1 VRQLISKI
9 KIPQTVSQISALVL
23 ALLAHGC
30 AAIWE
35 PAPNV
40 LAAQS
45 WSLNPP
51 EGWMRLTTQ
60 TYEMLSYDGPYL
72 QYIFIQEQPLQQG
85 LRNSRQ
91 KIGPAML
98 PHEAA
103 AVIID
108 TLKSDTR
115 IRNFHLLKNSPT
127 MLGGKMGFRL
137 IYTYTD
143 DQDVQI
149 KCDYYGVILPKTF
162 FNIRYTAAQRHYFGK
177 DVDRFQQTLASLRFR
192 P

>member
-1 VRQLISKI
+1 MISKI
-9 KIPQTVSQISALVL
+9 KILQTLLQIFALAL
-23 ALLAHGC
+23 ALLAYGC
-30 AAIWE
+30 ATIWE

-45 WSLNPP
+45 WSLKPP
-51 EGWMRLTTQ
+51 EGWMRLTTP
-60 TYEMLSYDGPYL
+60 TYEMLSCDGPYL
-72 QYIFIQEQPLQQG
+72 QYIFIQEQSLQQG

-115 IRNFHLLKNSPT
+115 IRNFHLLKNSPVL
-127 MLGGKMGFRL
+127 LGGKSGFRL
-137 IYTYTD
+137 IYTYID
-143 DQDVQI
+143 DQGVQI
-149 KCDYYGVILPKTF
+149 KCDYYGVILQRTF
-162 FNIRYTAAQRHYFGK
+162 FNIRYTAAQRHYFDK
-177 DVDRFQQTLASLRFR
+177 DAGRFQQTLASLCFTK
-192 P
+192 

>member
-1 VRQLISKI
+1 MISKI
-9 KIPQTVSQISALVL
+9 KNPQTLLQIFTLVL

-35 PAPNV
+35 PAPKV
-40 LAAQS
+40 LAAHS
-45 WSLNPP
+45 WAMKPP
-51 EGWMRLTTQ
+51 VGWMRLTTP
-60 TYEMLSYDGPYL
+60 TFEMLSRDGPYL

-91 KIGPAML
+91 KLAPAML

-108 TLKSDTR
+108 TLKSDPR
-115 IRNFHLLKNSPT
+115 IRNFHLRKNSPAK
-127 MLGGKMGFRL
+127 LAGKMGFRL

-143 DQDVQI
+143 DQGVKI

-162 FNIRYTAAQRHYFGK
+162 FNIRYTAAQRHYFDK
-177 DVDRFQQTLASLRFR
+177 DADSFQQALASLRFTQQ
-192 P
+192 

>member
-1 VRQLISKI
+1 MSKI
-9 KIPQTVSQISALVL
+9 KTPQIFLQIFVL
-23 ALLAHGC
+23 ALTLLVHGC

-35 PAPNV
+35 PAPNE
-40 LAAQS
+40 LAARS
-45 WSLNPP
+45 WSLKPP
-51 EGWMRLTTQ
+51 EGWMRLTTP
-60 TYEMLSYDGPYL
+60 TYEMLSRDGPYL

-91 KIGPAML
+91 KIGPSML

-115 IRNFHLLKNSPT
+115 IRNFHLLKNSPAT
-127 MLGGKMGFRL
+127 LGGKMGFRL

-143 DQDVQI
+143 DQGVQI

-162 FNIRYTAAQRHYFGK
+162 FNIRYTAAQRHYFDK
-177 DVDRFQQTLASLRFR
+177 DADRFQQTLGSLRFKR
-192 P
+192 